1 MGENSKYIIK
11 VWNGKYGNN
20 ARFIIQEVA
29 SGKMAEYQPT
39 RPKDLAW
46 VGDDLT
52 QQAEYKDW
60 ESFEDEPIDDLNNVI
75 F

>member
-1 MGENSKYIIK
+1 MNKSKYIIK

-29 SGKMAEYQPT
+29 SGKMTEFQPT

-46 VGDDLT
+46 VGTDLT
-52 QQAEYKDW
+52 KQDEYKNW
-60 ESFEDEPIDDLNNVI
+60 ESFEDEPLDDLNNVV